1 MDLFL
6 SGKANEGRGNKSEAL
21 RVAGGSGDWGSC
33 LGKHLALL
41 KQISCLLS
49 TISFLQVDT
58 GMCPI
63 GPQENVS
70 QVFHCCVLGG
80 DGEWEVTG
88 RPPLA
93 EGEPWVH
100 SMGLSAAIRGNR
112 SDKQKQHEWILSAW

>member
-1 MDLFL
+1 MDLFQ
-6 SGKANEGRGNKSEAL
+6 SGKANEGGGNKSEAL
-21 RVAGGSGDWGSC
+21 RVASGSGDWGSSS
-33 LGKHLALL
+33 GKHLALP
-41 KQISCLLS
+41 KQISYLLS

-63 GPQENVS
+63 GPQEKVS
-70 QVFHCCVLGG
+70 QVFQCCVLG

-112 SDKQKQHEWILSAW
+112 SDKQKQHE